1 MPGKMKI
8 ITLSALAESLSTL
21 IYTTAA
27 FDLKKKLFLKQGL
40 IPKKVFYYLYHL
52 SPRLLSGRSK
62 TAQAHKNIVWP
73 ASLVFDCLAKST
85 FSGMNKK
92 M

>member
-27 FDLKKKLFLKQGL
+27 FDLKKTILETGFNTKESFLL
-40 IPKKVFYYLYHL
+40 PVSFVPKV
-52 SPRLLSGRSK
+52 
-62 TAQAHKNIVWP
+62 AVWQIKHS
-73 ASLVFDCLAKST
+73 AST
-85 FSGMNKK
+85 
-92 M
+92 

>member
-52 SPRLLSGRSK
+52 SPRLLSGRSN
-62 TAQAHKNIVWP
+62 TAQAHKNIV
-73 ASLVFDCLAKST
+73 
-85 FSGMNKK
+85 
-92 M
+92 

>member
-1 MPGKMKI
+1 MKI
-8 ITLSALAESLSTL
+8 IALSALAESLSTL
-21 IYTTAA
+21 IYTTEA
-27 FDLKKKLFLKQGL
+27 FDFWKLFLKQGL
-40 IPKKVFYYLYHL
+40 ISKKFFYYLYHL
-52 SPRLLSGRSK
+52 FPELLSGRSK